1 MRKYLAITFLALYVF
16 TSTEFHEIMKLPN
29 LVSHYNEHKEENKN
43 LTLWKFLCI
52 HYAHGDVFDDDR
64 DKDMKLPYKST
75 DCHASSL
82 VITLP
87 PTHHYELPFNH
98 SFEEEKKQNIY
109 YHNTFCS
116 DNFQS
121 IWQPP
126 KIG

>member
-43 LTLWKFLCI
+43 MTLWKFLCI
-52 HYAHGDVFDDDR
+52 HYAHGEVYDDDR
-64 DKDMKLPYKST
+64 DKDMKLPYKSI

-87 PTHHYELPFNH
+87 PTHHYDLQFNH
-98 SFEEEKKQNIY
+98 SFDEEKKQTSY

-126 KIG
+126 KIA

>member
-1 MRKYLAITFLALYVF
+1 MRKYFAITFLALYVF

-29 LVSHYNEHKEENKN
+29 LVSHYNEHKGENKN
-43 LTLWKFLCI
+43 MTLWKFLCI
-52 HYAHGDVFDDDR
+52 HYAHGEVYDDDR
-64 DKDMKLPYKST
+64 DKDMKLPYKSI

-87 PTHHYELPFNH
+87 PTHHYDLQFNH
-98 SFEEEKKQNIY
+98 SFDEEKKQTSY

-116 DNFQS
+116 DNFQP

-126 KIG
+126 KIA

>member
-1 MRKYLAITFLALYVF
+1 MRKYFAITFLALYVF

-29 LVSHYNEHKEENKN
+29 LVTHYNEHKEENKN

-87 PTHHYELPFNH
+87 PSHHYELPFNH

-126 KIG
+126 KIS